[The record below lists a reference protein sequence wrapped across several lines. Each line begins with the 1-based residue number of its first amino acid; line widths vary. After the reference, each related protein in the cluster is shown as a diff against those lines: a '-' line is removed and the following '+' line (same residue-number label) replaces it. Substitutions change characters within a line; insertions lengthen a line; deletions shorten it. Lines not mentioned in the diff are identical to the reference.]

1 MFNATKINKIMEKM
15 FIFCI
20 FRKEEDKIKREGVLK
35 NREGDFK
42 KCEDDCLKHSFQYKR
57 QKGKLP

>member
-1 MFNATKINKIMEKM
+1 M

-20 FRKEEDKIKREGVLK
+20 FRKKEDKIKREGVLK

-42 KCEDDCLKHSFQYKR
+42 KCEDDCLKHSFRYKR
-57 QKGKLP
+57 QKGEGHP

>member
-1 MFNATKINKIMEKM
+1 M

-20 FRKEEDKIKREGVLK
+20 FRKKEDKIKREDVLK

-42 KCEDDCLKHSFQYKR
+42 KCLR
-57 QKGKLP
+57 KLVKTSSQIIIKE